1 MKDEIFIF
9 VRFRV
14 RYYEYNLH
22 TKTEMR
28 LHQGIKALFNRLD
41 IGEREDLAISRGEEG
56 EIETLVHPGD
66 DSFLRNRVPEVYR
79 GFLPPCRFY

>member
-1 MKDEIFIF
+1 MKYSYLPDF
-9 VRFRV
+9 
-14 RYYEYNLH
+14 EYNLH

-56 EIETLVHPGD
+56 EIVPCPSGREMILSCVIVFPKFIE
-66 DSFLRNRVPEVYR
+66 DSFFPAAFIRTAK
-79 GFLPPCRFY
+79 